1 MAPRGPRRVEGA
13 GGVGGGG
20 CCCWC
25 GGGWWGGWRGG
36 DRRRR
41 VRRAVDHGDAPATH
55 PMIGRDFAQR
65 RQFGGAGRLGDRA
78 APGKAAA
85 LGRIDRAGGV
95 GREPD
100 GVGGGAG
107 GGRGRGA
114 ARRRAPLTVGT
125 ADISAT
131 LYGRSGR
138 AKKLRRGARST
149 MCPRYITAMA
159 SQICSTTAMS
169 CELNG

>member
-1 MAPRGPRRVEGA
+1 MVFMALMAPMAPWGSEAAGGGGWGWGDGR
-13 GGVGGGG
+13 GGVGQ
-20 CCCWC
+20 
-25 GGGWWGGWRGG
+25 
-36 DRRRR
+36 
-41 VRRAVDHGDAPATH
+41 AVDHGDAPATH

-78 APGKAAA
+78 ASGKAAA
-85 LGRIDRAGGV
+85 FGRIDRAGRIA
-95 GREPD
+95 REP
-100 GVGGGAG
+100 
-107 GGRGRGA
+107 GRGGPPGSRMRWG

-131 LYGRSGR
+131 LYGCSGR

-149 MCPRYITAMA
+149 MCPRYITAMS

-169 CELNG
+169 CEMNR